1 MTVQLQFIEIRFMS
15 MKSAAKPLIL
25 IVEDSKTIRDIVTD
39 NFAGEG
45 YDVESAETAQELKA
59 KLEIIKPDTI
69 LLDLILP
76 DGDGLSL
83 IKNIREYTD
92 VPVIVISGKADMV
105 DKVVGLE
112 MGADDYVG
120 KPLQMKELSA
130 RVKAQLRRYKALK
143 SDDTPAQKTRKS
155 DALKIKIG
163 SWILDREKFDVYDDN
178 EKSAK
183 LTVKEFRLLET
194 LACEAGKAF
203 SREQLLDK
211 ARDGNYNTTD
221 RAIDV
226 QILRIRKK
234 LGDTSDPPTVIKAV
248 RGVGYTLIADVKFLV

>member
-1 MTVQLQFIEIRFMS
+1 
-15 MKSAAKPLIL
+15 MKSSAKPLIL

-39 NFAGEG
+39 SFTGEG
-45 YDVESAETAQELKA
+45 YDVDSAESAQELKA
-59 KLEIIKPDTI
+59 KLKTIKPDTI

-130 RVKAQLRRYKALK
+130 RVKAQLRRYNGLK
-143 SDDTPAQKTRKS
+143 SDGSPQKPKKS
-155 DALKIKIG
+155 DASKIKIEN
-163 SWILDREKFDVYDDN
+163 WILDREKFDVYDDRG
-178 EKSAK
+178 ESAE

-234 LGDTSDPPTVIKAV
+234 LGDTSDPPALIKAV
-248 RGVGYTLIADVKFLV
+248 RGVGYTLIAEVQFLT

>member
-1 MTVQLQFIEIRFMS
+1 MPVA
-15 MKSAAKPLIL
+15 KSLIL

-39 NFAGEG
+39 SLATEG
-45 YDVESAETAQELKA
+45 YDVACADSAAELKS
-59 KLEIIKPDTI
+59 KLVTLKPDTI
-69 LLDLILP
+69 LLDLVLP

-92 VPVIVISGKADMV
+92 VPVIIISGKADMV

-130 RVKAQLRRYKALK
+130 RVKAQLRRYQGLK
-143 SDDTPAQKTRKS
+143 LKNQPLSAPVKKS
-155 DALKIKIG
+155 EASKIKIG
-163 SWILDREKFDVYDDN
+163 EWILDREKFDVYN
-178 EKSAK
+178 ARGKSAE
-183 LTVKEFRLLET
+183 LTVKEFRLLEA
-194 LACEAGKAF
+194 LACEPGKVF

-226 QILRIRKK
+226 QVLRIRKK
-234 LGDTSDPPTVIKAV
+234 LGDTADPPAIIKAV
-248 RGVGYTLIADVKFLV
+248 RGVGYTLIAEAQFLA